1 MKKGAIITAIVL
13 LTVGLLIFVG
23 GLFAG
28 GSLPPM
34 TYEAM
39 RYSVNEPFTDIHI
52 DTHEMNIEFILSED
66 GTCSVDSA
74 VTEKFY
80 PNVTVRDGVLTVTTV
95 DERTWVDR
103 LMMSAD
109 QPMQIRLPGTAYR
122 TLSVESHTGDVTV
135 DSRFS
140 FDNVQITASTGDVT
154 CGASAENAIEI
165 TASTGDIT
173 LDGVRAKTVSL
184 VVSTGRI
191 AVRSASVSGDVIINV
206 STGKTEIDSLTCN
219 TLKSEG
225 STGRMTLT
233 DVIVKDTL
241 RIKRSTGD
249 LTLERC
255 DAETL
260 SIETSTGDVTASLL
274 SEKMFD
280 AETSTGKV
288 SVPDTQSGG
297 KCEISTDT
305 GDILVQYAIVPQ
317 P

>member
-1 MKKGAIITAIVL
+1 MKKGAVITAIVL
-13 LTVGLLIFVG
+13 LTAGLLIFVG

-39 RYSVNEPFTDIHI
+39 RYSVNEPFADIHI

-109 QPMQIRLPGTAYR
+109 QPMQIRLPETSYR
-122 TLSVESHTGDVTV
+122 SLSAQCRTGNVEIAKDFTF
-135 DSRFS
+135 DSI
-140 FDNVQITASTGDVT
+140 DINNSTGGVS
-154 CGASAENAIEI
+154 CNASATGRIRIE
-165 TASTGDIT
+165 ASTGDIA
-173 LDGVRAKTVSL
+173 LENVKAEELWL

-191 AVRSASVSGDVIINV
+191 AVKGAEIQKGVLLTV
-206 STGKTEIDSLTCN
+206 STGKLEIDGLSCESLTS
-219 TLKSEG
+219 TG
-225 STGRMTLT
+225 STGR
-233 DVIVKDTL
+233 VTL
-241 RIKRSTGD
+241 RNLDVEHALWIERSTGD
-249 LTLERC
+249 VNFENV
-255 DAETL
+255 DAETITVHTDTGDVTGTL
-260 SIETSTGDVTASLL
+260 RSAFYFVTETNTGKVRVPDTHSGGRCEITTSTGDIT
-274 SEKMFD
+274 
-280 AETSTGKV
+280 V
-288 SVPDTQSGG
+288 S
-297 KCEISTDT
+297 
-305 GDILVQYAIVPQ
+305 YAKEQQ

>member
-13 LTVGLLIFVG
+13 LTAGLLIFVG

-34 TYEAM
+34 IYEAM
-39 RYSVNEPFTDIHI
+39 RYSVNEPFADIHI

-184 VVSTGRI
+184 AVSTGRI
-191 AVRSASVSGDVIINV
+191 AVNGAEIQKGVLLTV
-206 STGKTEIDSLTCN
+206 STGKLEIDGLSCESLTS
-219 TLKSEG
+219 TG
-225 STGRMTLT
+225 STGR
-233 DVIVKDTL
+233 VTL
-241 RIKRSTGD
+241 RNLDVEHALWIKRSTGD
-249 LTLERC
+249 VRFENVG
-255 DAETL
+255 AESIT
-260 SIETSTGDVTASLL
+260 IETDTGDVTGTVRSDLYY
-274 SEKMFD
+274 D
-280 AETSTGKV
+280 VETKTGKV
-288 SVPDTQSGG
+288 QVPQSQG
-297 KCEISTDT
+297 KGRCAIKTDT
-305 GDILVQYAIVPQ
+305 GDVRIESIGGTN
-317 P
+317 

>member
-13 LTVGLLIFVG
+13 LTAGLLIFVG

-39 RYSVNEPFTDIHI
+39 RYSVNEPFADIHI

-154 CGASAENAIEI
+154 CGASTENAIEI

-173 LDGVRAKTVSL
+173 LENVKAEELWL

-191 AVRSASVSGDVIINV
+191 AVKGAEIQKGVLLTV
-206 STGKTEIDSLTCN
+206 STGKLEIDGLSCESLTS
-219 TLKSEG
+219 TG
-225 STGRMTLT
+225 STGR
-233 DVIVKDTL
+233 VTL
-241 RIKRSTGD
+241 RNLDVEHALWIERSTGD
-249 LTLERC
+249 VNFENVG
-255 DAETL
+255 AETITVHTETGDVTGTL
-260 SIETSTGDVTASLL
+260 RSAFYFVTETNTGKVRVPDTHSGGRCEIKTSTGDIRIEPA
-274 SEKMFD
+274 D
-280 AETSTGKV
+280 AQN
-288 SVPDTQSGG
+288 P
-297 KCEISTDT
+297 
-305 GDILVQYAIVPQ
+305 
-317 P
+317 

>member
-13 LTVGLLIFVG
+13 LTAGLLIFVG

-39 RYSVNEPFTDIHI
+39 RYSVNEPFADIHI

-80 PNVTVRDGVLTVTTV
+80 PNVTVWDGVLTVTTV

-122 TLSVESHTGDVTV
+122 KLSVESHTGDVTV

-154 CGASAENAIEI
+154 CAASASGRMKIE
-165 TASTGDIT
+165 ANTGDIT
-173 LDGVRAKTVSL
+173 LENITAEELWLS
-184 VVSTGRI
+184 VSTGRI
-191 AVRSASVSGDVIINV
+191 AIGKAAIQKGVLISV
-206 STGKTEIDSLTCN
+206 STGRLEINALSCESLT
-219 TLKSEG
+219 TKG
-225 STGRMTLT
+225 STGSVL
-233 DVIVKDTL
+233 L
-241 RIKRSTGD
+241 RNVEIEHALWIERSTGD
-249 LTLERC
+249 VRLENI
-255 DAETL
+255 DAET
-260 SIETSTGDVTASLL
+260 ITVHTETGDVEGTLR
-274 SEKMFD
+274 SEMYFVT
-280 AETSTGKV
+280 ETSTGKI
-288 SVPDTQSGG
+288 SVPDTHGG
-297 KCEISTDT
+297 GRCEITTST
-305 GDILVQYAIVPQ
+305 GDIAIAYVGASQ

>member
-13 LTVGLLIFVG
+13 LTAGLLIFVG

-39 RYSVNEPFTDIHI
+39 RYSVNEPFADIHI

-173 LDGVRAKTVSL
+173 LENVKAEELWL

-191 AVRSASVSGDVIINV
+191 AVKGAEIQKGVLLTV
-206 STGKTEIDSLTCN
+206 STGKLEIDGLSCESLTS
-219 TLKSEG
+219 TG
-225 STGRMTLT
+225 STGR
-233 DVIVKDTL
+233 VTL
-241 RIKRSTGD
+241 RNLDVEHALWIERSTGD
-249 LTLERC
+249 VNFENVG
-255 DAETL
+255 AETITVHTETGDVTGTL
-260 SIETSTGDVTASLL
+260 RSAFYFVTETNTGKVRVPDTHSGGRCEITTSTGDIRIEPA
-274 SEKMFD
+274 D
-280 AETSTGKV
+280 AQN
-288 SVPDTQSGG
+288 P
-297 KCEISTDT
+297 
-305 GDILVQYAIVPQ
+305 
-317 P
+317 

>member
-13 LTVGLLIFVG
+13 LTAGLLIFVG

-39 RYSVNEPFTDIHI
+39 RYSVNEPFADIHI

-173 LDGVRAKTVSL
+173 LENVKAEKL
-184 VVSTGRI
+184 WLIVSTGRI
-191 AVRSASVSGDVIINV
+191 AVKGAEIQKGVLLTV
-206 STGKTEIDSLTCN
+206 STGKLEIDGLSCESLTS
-219 TLKSEG
+219 TG
-225 STGRMTLT
+225 STGR
-233 DVIVKDTL
+233 VTL
-241 RIKRSTGD
+241 RNLDVKHALWIERSTGD
-249 LTLERC
+249 VNFENV
-255 DAETL
+255 DAETITVHTDTGDVTGTL
-260 SIETSTGDVTASLL
+260 RSAFYFVTETNTGKVRVPDTHSGGRCEITTSTGDIRIEPA
-274 SEKMFD
+274 D
-280 AETSTGKV
+280 AQN
-288 SVPDTQSGG
+288 P
-297 KCEISTDT
+297 
-305 GDILVQYAIVPQ
+305 
-317 P
+317 

>member
-13 LTVGLLIFVG
+13 LTAGLLIFVG

-39 RYSVNEPFTDIHI
+39 RYSVNEPFADIHI

-66 GTCSVDSA
+66 GTCSVDST

-154 CGASAENAIEI
+154 CGATAENAIEI

-191 AVRSASVSGDVIINV
+191 VVRSASVSGDVIIKV
-206 STGKTEIDSLTCN
+206 STGKTEIDGLSCESLT
-219 TLKSEG
+219 SHG
-225 STGRMTLT
+225 STGRITLKNCG
-233 DVIVKDTL
+233 IRQAL
-241 RIKRSTGD
+241 SIKRSTGD
-249 LTLERC
+249 VCLDDT
-255 DAETL
+255 DAG
-260 SIETSTGDVTASLL
+260 SIAIETDTGDVLCTLR
-274 SEKMFD
+274 SEMVFVTKTD
-280 AETSTGKV
+280 TGEIR
-288 SVPDTQSGG
+288 VPDTQSGG
-297 KCEISTDT
+297 KCEIKTDT
-305 GDILVQYAIVPQ
+305 GDITVSYAKEQQ